1 MTDYRSWKVT
11 DLKAELKRRGIP
23 QTGLRVKQNFIDR
36 LLEADGKQEGGA
48 PNGESAKSQD
58 APENIKQATPE
69 QPAQE
74 PEADV
79 SQPEEPKPQ
88 VTAPES
94 EEPKEDNEVKRSPEQ
109 PAQEPEAVIPHPE
122 EPKPQGTAAESK
134 ESKEGGEGKRLPE
147 KEQKVQQSDVQT
159 EQPKPEP
166 REEGSTTDTKAEEQA
181 EESLQ
186 QTQPETSSKES
197 EFDQAADAGAGG
209 ESSAPSLAP
218 PQPEAEHPVKP
229 VEQAPGSAEPVQP
242 TTAGPDSKELDSAE
256 KTATQVSAETTGLST
271 PLPVEEMIEDTRKRK
286 RRSQTPIPTTE
297 AVASKRAKAQEVS
310 PRVLLPEDRD
320 VMDVEESP
328 GKKAAAVPEE
338 NERAHNQNGD
348 ERNAY
353 ATRRVSI
360 SDDVRTKGTA
370 PIKQDARFKD
380 LFAPADREQIRP
392 PSPPADTEMED
403 AEVEPALHVA
413 TEALYVDGLMRPL
426 QPATLK
432 NHLISIATAPGSS
445 PDPDVIVD
453 FYLDPIK
460 THCFVK
466 FANISAASRARTSLH
481 GVVWPNESNRKALF
495 VDFIP
500 EQKLQ
505 QWVAREEESRGR
517 RGPPPRWEVR
527 YDRTDDGVEAVLQ
540 EVDPKGVAS
549 RQAPGR
555 ASTDFSRP
563 LPWVP
568 EQAWAIRTDV
578 LAALLPQ
585 SLVLDQGKD
594 SSHWMISLNP
604 LRLNQSSTTSVS
616 LAKWPTDVWIGSTT
630 CCGRD
635 RFRGVVAM
643 RIGESLLKTVTSSLT
658 MDRSME
664 AVATDGAVA
673 GVVEAAW
680 RTHGEMPDEAV
691 TNDQRSLTAVRLK
704 DKILYYLPS
713 TSPQKCHFVGLGTQL

>member
-48 PNGESAKSQD
+48 PNGEATNSQD
-58 APENIKQATPE
+58 APENIEQAAPE
-69 QPAQE
+69 QPA
-74 PEADV
+74 PESEAAV
-79 SQPEEPKPQ
+79 SQPEEPKTQ

-94 EEPKEDNEVKRSPEQ
+94 EEPKEDNEVRRSPEK
-109 PAQEPEAVIPHPE
+109 PAQEPEAVVSPPE
-122 EPKPQGTAAESK
+122 ERKPPATAPESEKPKED
-134 ESKEGGEGKRLPE
+134 GGVKRSPE
-147 KEQKVQQSDVQT
+147 EEQKLQQQDVQT

-166 REEGSTTDTKAEEQA
+166 PVEGSTTDTKAEEQA

-186 QTQPETSSKES
+186 QK
-197 EFDQAADAGAGG
+197 
-209 ESSAPSLAP
+209 
-218 PQPEAEHPVKP
+218 QPEAEHPVEP
-229 VEQAPGSAEPVQP
+229 VEQAPGSAEAVQP
-242 TTAGPDSKELDSAE
+242 TPAGQDSKELSDSAE

-286 RRSQTPIPTTE
+286 RRSQTPIPTPE
-297 AVASKRAKAQEVS
+297 AIASKRAKAQEES

-320 VMDVEESP
+320 VMNVEESP
-328 GKKAAAVPEE
+328 GKKAATVREE
-338 NERAHNQNGD
+338 NEQTHNQNGD
-348 ERNAY
+348 ERNAD
-353 ATRRVSI
+353 ATRRVSV

-413 TEALYVDGLMRPL
+413 TEALYIDGLMRPL
-426 QPATLK
+426 QPAALK

-466 FANISAASRARTSLH
+466 FANISAASRARTALH

-495 VDFIP
+495 ADFIP

-505 QWVAREEESRGR
+505 QWVAREEGSRGR
-517 RGPPPRWEVR
+517 GGPPPRWEVR

-563 LPWVP
+563 PPLGPRASMGNKDRRPSGPPPP
-568 EQAWAIRTDV
+568 EPRPRPGQGFK
-578 LAALLPQ
+578 P
-585 SLVLDQGKD
+585 LDD
-594 SSHWMISLNP
+594 LFE
-604 LRLNQSSTTSVS
+604 STTT
-616 LAKWPTDVWIGSTT
+616 KP
-630 CCGRD
+630 
-635 RFRGVVAM
+635 
-643 RIGESLLKTVTSSLT
+643 K
-658 MDRSME
+658 
-664 AVATDGAVA
+664 
-673 GVVEAAW
+673 
-680 RTHGEMPDEAV
+680 
-691 TNDQRSLTAVRLK
+691 
-704 DKILYYLPS
+704 LYYLRVPREVADRRLDRFDDLLRKGS
-713 TSPQKCHFVGLGTQL
+713 FPRRGGDENRRITFEDGDFFVDNGPEYGGRGNGRRRGRGRGGGMGDSWRDDRRGRD

>member
-1 MTDYRSWKVT
+1 MTDYWSWKVT

-48 PNGESAKSQD
+48 PNGEATNSQD
-58 APENIKQATPE
+58 APENIEQAAPE
-69 QPAQE
+69 QPASE
-74 PEADV
+74 SEAAV
-79 SQPEEPKPQ
+79 SQPEEPKTQ

-94 EEPKEDNEVKRSPEQ
+94 EEPKKDNEVKRSPEK
-109 PAQEPEAVIPHPE
+109 PAQEPEAVVSPPE
-122 EPKPQGTAAESK
+122 ERKPPATAPESEKPKED
-134 ESKEGGEGKRLPE
+134 GEVERSPE
-147 KEQKVQQSDVQT
+147 EEQKLQQQDVQT
-159 EQPKPEP
+159 EQPKPESP
-166 REEGSTTDTKAEEQA
+166 VEGSTTDTKAEEQA

-186 QTQPETSSKES
+186 QK
-197 EFDQAADAGAGG
+197 
-209 ESSAPSLAP
+209 
-218 PQPEAEHPVKP
+218 QPEAEHPV
-229 VEQAPGSAEPVQP
+229 VEQAPGSAEAVQP
-242 TTAGPDSKELDSAE
+242 TPAGQDSKELSDSAE

-286 RRSQTPIPTTE
+286 RRSQTPIPTPE
-297 AVASKRAKAQEVS
+297 AIASKRARAQEES
-310 PRVLLPEDRD
+310 PRVLLPEDRH
-320 VMDVEESP
+320 VMDVGESP
-328 GKKAAAVPEE
+328 GKKAATVREE
-338 NERAHNQNGD
+338 NEQTHNQNGD
-348 ERNAY
+348 ERNAD

-413 TEALYVDGLMRPL
+413 TEALYIDGLMRPL
-426 QPATLK
+426 QPAALK

-466 FANISAASRARTSLH
+466 FANISAASRARTALH

-505 QWVAREEESRGR
+505 QWVAREEGSRGR
-517 RGPPPRWEVR
+517 GGPPPRWEVR

-563 LPWVP
+563 PPLGPRASMGNKDRRPSGPPPP
-568 EQAWAIRTDV
+568 EPRPRPGQGFK
-578 LAALLPQ
+578 P
-585 SLVLDQGKD
+585 LDD
-594 SSHWMISLNP
+594 LFE
-604 LRLNQSSTTSVS
+604 STTT
-616 LAKWPTDVWIGSTT
+616 KP
-630 CCGRD
+630 
-635 RFRGVVAM
+635 
-643 RIGESLLKTVTSSLT
+643 K
-658 MDRSME
+658 
-664 AVATDGAVA
+664 
-673 GVVEAAW
+673 
-680 RTHGEMPDEAV
+680 
-691 TNDQRSLTAVRLK
+691 
-704 DKILYYLPS
+704 LYYLRVPREVADRRLDRFDDLLRKGS
-713 TSPQKCHFVGLGTQL
+713 FPRRGGDENRRITFEDGDFFVDNGPEYGGRGNGRRRGRGRGGGMGDSWRDDRRGRD